1 MCKCFY
7 NSTAYCK
14 FQTITTRLVHTTLYI
29 WCKLRLCKKLEKS
42 NFCSNPL
49 QQSLQPSISL
59 NEALFEKINLV
70 SVPNSNLYDT

>member
-1 MCKCFY
+1 MQTVNLQKIGKI
-7 NSTAYCK
+7 K
-14 FQTITTRLVHTTLYI
+14 FLQQP
-29 WCKLRLCKKLEKS
+29 
-42 NFCSNPL
+42 NPL